1 MSRRRGP
8 LVGLLAAELISLTG
22 TRMSMVALPWFTLTT
37 TGSAGRAGVVA
48 FAEMLPYVLA
58 CGLGGPLL
66 DRVGHRRASVS
77 ADVASAA
84 VLVAVPLLYH
94 AGRLDFGL
102 LVALIALVGLLRG
115 FGETA
120 KRVIFPD
127 AVAVSGMALTRAT
140 ALHDGL
146 GRLAT
151 LLGAPLAGVLI
162 AVLDA
167 PTVLA
172 LDAASFLLAGLV
184 LVALVPAALRP
195 PADPAVVP
203 ARAAAGSAA
212 VAPAGRLAGYLA
224 SLAEGLRFLL
234 RDRLVRVV
242 TVLLFVTN
250 LADAAYGA
258 VLAPVWAREVV
269 GSPAAL
275 GVLSAT
281 FAVGAV
287 LGNVVFTALAPRVP
301 RFATFAVGFVL
312 GGAPRYVALALVD
325 RLWAVYLI
333 SFVAGLGLAAINPIL
348 GALTYERIPA
358 ALRARVLGLGHAIS
372 WGGIPLGGLLAGLLT
387 DSSSLVV
394 AALVFGGAYLAVT
407 AWPLLSPAW
416 RQLDRPDGPNPATDL
431 PVAQPHAGLPA
442 DQEPLA
448 DGRTTAAR

>member
-8 LVGLLAAELISLTG
+8 LTGLLAAELISLTG
-22 TRMSMVALPWFTLTT
+22 TRMSMVALPWFTLAT
-37 TGSAGRAGVVA
+37 TGSAARAGVVA

-66 DRVGHRRASVS
+66 DRLGHRRVSVV
-77 ADVASAA
+77 ADVASAP
-84 VLVAVPLLYH
+84 VLLAVPVLHH

-102 LVALIALVGLLRG
+102 LVTLIALVGMLRG

-120 KRVIFPD
+120 KRVLFPE
-127 AVAVSGMALTRAT
+127 AVAASGMALTRAT

-162 AVLDA
+162 LALEA
-167 PTVLA
+167 PAVLA
-172 LDAASFLLAGLV
+172 LDAVSFLLAGLV
-184 LVALVPAALRP
+184 VAALVPARPRRVP
-195 PADPAVVP
+195 PAVDGPTAPDAVRDGSP
-203 ARAAAGSAA
+203 DGGRPSAR
-212 VAPAGRLAGYLA
+212 RAGYLA
-224 SLAEGLRFLL
+224 ALGEGLRFLF
-234 RDRLVRVV
+234 RDPLVGSV
-242 TVLLFVTN
+242 TVLLLVTN
-250 LADAAYGA
+250 LADAAYSS
-258 VLAPVWAREVV
+258 VLAPVWAREVA

-275 GVLSAT
+275 GALSAA

-301 RFATFAVGFVL
+301 RFATFAVGFLV
-312 GGAPRYVALALVD
+312 GGAPRFLALALVD

-348 GALTYERIPA
+348 GAITYERIPE

-372 WGGIPLGGLLAGLLT
+372 WGGIPLGGLLAGYCADLA
-387 DSSSLVV
+387 SPAV

-407 AWPLLSPAW
+407 VWPLLSPTW
-416 RQLDRPDGPNPATDL
+416 RRLDGPPPTPAPQAVDDRPRDRS
-431 PVAQPHAGLPA
+431 AGVERVG
-442 DQEPLA
+442 Q
-448 DGRTTAAR
+448 

>member
-8 LVGLLAAELISLTG
+8 LTGLLAAELISLTG
-22 TRMSMVALPWFTLTT
+22 TRMSMVALPWFTLAT
-37 TGSAGRAGVVA
+37 TGSAARAGVVA

-66 DRVGHRRASVS
+66 DRLGHRRVSVV
-77 ADVASAA
+77 ADLASAP
-84 VLVAVPLLYH
+84 VLLAVPVLHH

-102 LVALIALVGLLRG
+102 LVTLIALVGLLRG

-120 KRVIFPD
+120 KRVLFPD
-127 AVAVSGMALTRAT
+127 AVTASGMALTRAT

-162 AVLDA
+162 LALEA
-167 PTVLA
+167 PAVLA
-172 LDAASFLLAGLV
+172 LDAVSFLLASLV
-184 LVALVPAALRP
+184 VAALVPA
-195 PADPAVVP
+195 PADPV
-203 ARAAAGSAA
+203 RT
-212 VAPAGRLAGYLA
+212 VAPAPAPARPGRWASYLRE
-224 SLAEGLRFLL
+224 LGEGLRFLF
-234 RDRLVRVV
+234 RDPLVGSV
-242 TVLLFVTN
+242 TVLLLVTN
-250 LADAAYGA
+250 LADAAYSS
-258 VLAPVWAREVV
+258 VLAPVWAREVA

-275 GVLSAT
+275 GALSAS

-301 RFATFAVGFVL
+301 RFATFAVGFLV
-312 GGAPRYVALALVD
+312 GGAPRFLALALVD

-348 GALTYERIPA
+348 GAITYERIPE

-372 WGGIPLGGLLAGLLT
+372 WGGIPLGGLLAGYCADLAT
-387 DSSSLVV
+387 PAV

-407 AWPLLSPAW
+407 VWPLLSPTW
-416 RQLDRPDGPNPATDL
+416 RRLDHPASGAPS
-431 PVAQPHAGLPA
+431 PVAAPRPTDDEAPA
-442 DQEPLA
+442 PGDVA
-448 DGRTTAAR
+448 RTG

>member
-37 TGSAGRAGVVA
+37 TGSAGRAGLVA

-77 ADVASAA
+77 ADVASAG

-127 AVAVSGMALTRAT
+127 AVAASGMALTRAT

-172 LDAASFLLAGLV
+172 LDAVSFLLAGLV
-184 LVALVPAALRP
+184 LATLVPAARRP
-195 PADPAVVP
+195 AADPAAVP
-203 ARAAAGSAA
+203 AAGSTAAAG
-212 VAPAGRLAGYLA
+212 VPAGRFVGYLA
-224 SLAEGLRFLL
+224 ALAEGVRFLV

-287 LGNVVFTALAPRVP
+287 LGNVVFTVLAPRVP
-301 RFATFAVGFVL
+301 RFATFAVGFLL

-348 GALTYERIPA
+348 GALTYERIPE

-387 DSSSLVV
+387 DSTSLVV
-394 AALVFGGAYLAVT
+394 AALVFAGAYLAVT
-407 AWPLLSPAW
+407 LWPLLSPAW
-416 RQLDRPDGPNPATDL
+416 RQLDRPGGTTPATD
-431 PVAQPHAGLPA
+431 PPPADLPA
-442 DQEPLA
+442 DPVPSTNH
-448 DGRTTAAR
+448 RTTAAR